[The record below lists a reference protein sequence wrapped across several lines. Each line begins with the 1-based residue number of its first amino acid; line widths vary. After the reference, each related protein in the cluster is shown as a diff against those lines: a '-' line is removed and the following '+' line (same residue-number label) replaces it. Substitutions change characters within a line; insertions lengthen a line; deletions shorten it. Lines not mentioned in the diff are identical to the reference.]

1 MAQYAPHVYS
11 DPMTIALLETLAG
24 ELPVQAR
31 VMLVLDDGA
40 RVAGTVTM
48 RPVLQHF
55 ADCDECPGV
64 NATVRLDD
72 LVRISQQHMLWLDSV
87 RQVLRLPV
95 AEAP

>member
-1 MAQYAPHVYS
+1 MAQYAPHVYT

-24 ELPVQAR
+24 ELPVRAR
-31 VMLVLDDGA
+31 VLLVLDDGA
-40 RVAGTVTM
+40 RVAGTVAV
-48 RPVLQHF
+48 RPVLEHF
-55 ADCDECPGV
+55 ADHDECTGV

-95 AEAP
+95 VEAS